1 MSEHALTAIPIG
13 FLMSFM
19 IGPVFFVLL
28 ETSAIKGIRAATA
41 FDGGVVFS
49 DVIFIFIA
57 YFTSYQLL
65 QKLEEEP
72 VLFIIG
78 GLILTVYGIVSM
90 IKAGKSQK
98 RLEELALSPLIQI
111 KNNYLSLFAKGFML
125 NFINIGVLGF
135 WLGLIV
141 VFVPKWN
148 MTPNEVIYFFSLI
161 IASYFF
167 VDLIKIVLAK
177 QLQAKLTTKRIF
189 ALKKFIG
196 ILLIVFGLLM
206 MSQAFFPHEKNK
218 IQKVLDRVER
228 K

>member
-1 MSEHALTAIPIG
+1 MYEHALTAIPIG

-28 ETSAIKGIRAATA
+28 ETSAIKGIRAAVA

-49 DVIFIFIA
+49 DVVFILIA

-72 VLFIIG
+72 ILFMIG
-78 GLILTVYGIVSM
+78 GIILTLYGFISM
-90 IKAGKSQK
+90 IKAGKNQK
-98 RLEELALSPLIQI
+98 RLEELALSPLIPI

-141 VFVPKWN
+141 VFVPKWD
-148 MTPNEVIYFFSLI
+148 MKTSDVFSFFFLI
-161 IASYFF
+161 ISSYFV
-167 VDLIKIVLAK
+167 VDLIKIFLAK
-177 QLQAKLTTKRIF
+177 QLQAKLTHRRIYSF
-189 ALKKFIG
+189 KKIIG
-196 ILLIVFGLLM
+196 ILLILFGLLM

-218 IQKVLDRVER
+218 IQRVFER
-228 K
+228 VKKG

>member
-28 ETSAIKGIRAATA
+28 ETSAIKGIRAAVA

-49 DVIFIFIA
+49 DVVFILIA

-72 VLFIIG
+72 ALFIIG
-78 GLILTVYGIVSM
+78 GLILTLYGIISM
-90 IKAGKSQK
+90 IKAGKNQK
-98 RLEELALSPLIQI
+98 KLEELALNPLIPI

-148 MTPNEVIYFFSLI
+148 MGTSDVFSFFSLI
-161 IASYFF
+161 ISAYFF
-167 VDLIKIVLAK
+167 VDLIKIFLAK
-177 QLQAKLTTKRIF
+177 QLQAKLTHRRIF
-189 ALKKFIG
+189 TLKKFIG
-196 ILLIVFGLLM
+196 VLLIIFGFLM
-206 MSQAFFPHEKNK
+206 MSQAFFSHEKNK
-218 IQKVLDRVER
+218 IQKVLDRVGR

>member
-49 DVIFIFIA
+49 DIIFIFIA

-65 QKLEEEP
+65 QKLEDEP
-72 VLFIIG
+72 VLFIFG
-78 GLILTVYGIVSM
+78 GLILTVYGIISM
-90 IKAGKSQK
+90 IKAGKSKK
-98 RLEELALSPLIQI
+98 RLEELALSPLVQI

-148 MTPNEVIYFFSLI
+148 MTRNEVIYFFSLI

-177 QLQAKLTTKRIF
+177 QLQAKLTPKRIF

-218 IQKVLDRVER
+218 IQKVLNRVER

>member
-1 MSEHALTAIPIG
+1 
-13 FLMSFM
+13 M

-28 ETSAIKGIRAATA
+28 ETSAIKGIRAAVA

-49 DVIFIFIA
+49 DVVFILIA

-72 VLFIIG
+72 ALFIIG
-78 GLILTVYGIVSM
+78 GLILTLYGIISM
-90 IKAGKSQK
+90 IKAGKNQK
-98 RLEELALSPLIQI
+98 RLRELALSPLIQI

-141 VFVPKWN
+141 VFVPKWD

-167 VDLIKIVLAK
+167 VDLNKIVLAK
-177 QLQAKLTTKRIF
+177 QLQAKLTTHRIF
-189 ALKKFIG
+189 QIKKGIA
-196 ILLIVFGLLM
+196 ILLIIFGMLLM
-206 MSQAFFPHEKNK
+206 AQAFFPENSHKLEKVMK
-218 IQKVLDRVER
+218 RVE
-228 K
+228 